1 MSDDPRQNL
10 PPQVADALA
19 KGNLIA
25 AIKYLREQKP
35 NLGLAE
41 AKALIEAIQ
50 RQQGGNVKVN
60 VKTNVKAGAHAAMN
74 PHSTPQSAAHS
85 TPHSPSHA
93 PAAPSMDPHVSP
105 GEMPRTSGSAGFAM
119 LVVAI
124 AVVIAAAVYFGR

>member
-25 AIKYLREQKP
+25 AIKNLREQKP

-50 RQQGGNVKVN
+50 RQQGGNVKMN
-60 VKTNVKAGAHAAMN
+60 VKTAVKAAASPGMHQHSPPQSPPHSPPHAAM
-74 PHSTPQSAAHS
+74 T
-85 TPHSPSHA
+85 
-93 PAAPSMDPHVSP
+93 PSMASCV
-105 GEMPRTSGSAGFAM
+105 
-119 LVVAI
+119 
-124 AVVIAAAVYFGR
+124 AAAMMASAEPAS

>member
-1 MSDDPRQNL
+1 MSDTPRQNI
-10 PPQVADALA
+10 PPQIADALA
-19 KGNLIA
+19 KGNLIQ
-25 AIKYLREQKP
+25 AIKLMREQQP
-35 NLGLAE
+35 SLGLAE
-41 AKALIEAIQ
+41 AKALVEAIQ
-50 RQQGGNVKVN
+50 RQQGNLKVN
-60 VKTNVKAGAHAAMN
+60 VKATAHAAMN

-124 AVVIAAAVYFGR
+124 AVVIAAALYFGR

>member
-50 RQQGGNVKVN
+50 RQQGGNVKMN
-60 VKTNVKAGAHAAMN
+60 IKTAVKAAASPGMHQHSPPQSPPHSPPHAAM
-74 PHSTPQSAAHS
+74 T
-85 TPHSPSHA
+85 
-93 PAAPSMDPHVSP
+93 PSMDPHISP

-119 LVVAI
+119 LVIAI

>member
-50 RQQGGNVKVN
+50 RQQGGNAKVN
-60 VKTNVKAGAHAAMN
+60 VKAAVKTAASGAIR
-74 PHSTPQSAAHS
+74 
-85 TPHSPSHA
+85 PHSPPHSPPHA
-93 PAAPSMDPHVSP
+93 PMTPSMDPHVSP

-119 LVVAI
+119 LVIAI
-124 AVVIAAAVYFGR
+124 AVVIAAAVYFSR

>member
-1 MSDDPRQNL
+1 
-10 PPQVADALA
+10 
-19 KGNLIA
+19 
-25 AIKYLREQKP
+25 
-35 NLGLAE
+35 LAE

-50 RQQGGNVKVN
+50 RQQGGKVKVN
-60 VKTNVKAGAHAAMN
+60 VTTNVKTAAHAAMN

-124 AVVIAAAVYFGR
+124 AVVIAAALYFGR

>member
-50 RQQGGNVKVN
+50 RQQGGNVKM
-60 VKTNVKAGAHAAMN
+60 NVKAAVKTAASATAH
-74 PHSTPQSAAHS
+74 PHS
-85 TPHSPSHA
+85 TPHSPPHA
-93 PAAPSMDPHVSP
+93 AMTPSMDPHVSP
-105 GEMPRTSGSAGFAM
+105 GEVPRTSSGAAFAM
-119 LVVAI
+119 VVVAI
-124 AVVIAAAVYFGR
+124 VVVIAAAVYFGR

>member
-50 RQQGGNVKVN
+50 RQQGGNVKMNVN
-60 VKTNVKAGAHAAMN
+60 AAVKTAAG
-74 PHSTPQSAAHS
+74 SAPTRPHS
-85 TPHSPSHA
+85 TPHSPPHA
-93 PAAPSMDPHVSP
+93 AMTPSMDPRVSP
-105 GEMPRTSGSAGFAM
+105 GEMPRTSGNAGFAM

-124 AVVIAAAVYFGR
+124 AVVIAAAMYFGS

>member
-1 MSDDPRQNL
+1 MSDDPRTNI

-19 KGNLIA
+19 KGNLIQ

-50 RQQGGNVKVN
+50 RQQQGGAKVN
-60 VKTNVKAGAHAAMN
+60 VKAAVKNVARASVPTNM
-74 PHSTPQSAAHS
+74 PSHS
-85 TPHSPSHA
+85 TPHSPPH
-93 PAAPSMDPHVSP
+93 AAPTVSMDPHISP
-105 GEMPRTSGSAGFAM
+105 GEMPRASGSAGFAM

-124 AVVIAAAVYFGR
+124 AAVIAAAIYFGR

>member
-1 MSDDPRQNL
+1 MSDPRQNL

-19 KGNLIA
+19 KGNLVA

-50 RQQGGNVKVN
+50 RQQQGGNLKVN
-60 VKTNVKAGAHAAMN
+60 VKATAHAAMN

-93 PAAPSMDPHVSP
+93 PATPSMDPHVSP

-124 AVVIAAAVYFGR
+124 AVVIAAAVYFGK

>member
-60 VKTNVKAGAHAAMN
+60 VKTTAHAAMN
-74 PHSTPQSAAHS
+74 PHSTVQSAAHS

-119 LVVAI
+119 LVIAI

>member
-1 MSDDPRQNL
+1 MTDPRQNL

-19 KGNLIA
+19 KGNLVA

-50 RQQGGNVKVN
+50 RQQGGNAKA
-60 VKTNVKAGAHAAMN
+60 NVKAAVKTVA
-74 PHSTPQSAAHS
+74 SASMHPHS
-85 TPHSPSHA
+85 TPHSPPHA
-93 PAAPSMDPHVSP
+93 AMTPSMDPHVSP

-124 AVVIAAAVYFGR
+124 AVVIAAALYFGR

>member
-1 MSDDPRQNL
+1 MSDARQNL

-19 KGNLIA
+19 KGNLVA

-50 RQQGGNVKVN
+50 RQQGANLKVN
-60 VKTNVKAGAHAAMN
+60 VKATAHAAMN

-93 PAAPSMDPHVSP
+93 PAAPSMRDNVASSIARKKQCRHVP
-105 GEMPRTSGSAGFAM
+105 P
-119 LVVAI
+119 
-124 AVVIAAAVYFGR
+124 

>member
-50 RQQGGNVKVN
+50 RQQGGNVKMN
-60 VKTNVKAGAHAAMN
+60 VKTAVKAAASPGMHQHSPPQSPPHSPPHAAM
-74 PHSTPQSAAHS
+74 T
-85 TPHSPSHA
+85 
-93 PAAPSMDPHVSP
+93 PSMDPHISP

>member
-1 MSDDPRQNL
+1 MSDPRQNL

-19 KGNLIA
+19 KGNLVA

-50 RQQGGNVKVN
+50 RQQGGNLKVN
-60 VKTNVKAGAHAAMN
+60 VKATAHAAMN

-93 PAAPSMDPHVSP
+93 PAPPSMDPHVSP
-105 GEMPRTSGSAGFAM
+105 GEMPRASGSAGFAM

-124 AVVIAAAVYFGR
+124 AVVFAAAIYFGR

>member
-1 MSDDPRQNL
+1 
-10 PPQVADALA
+10 VADALA
-19 KGNLIA
+19 KGNLVA

-60 VKTNVKAGAHAAMN
+60 VKATAHTAMN

-93 PAAPSMDPHVSP
+93 PATPSMDPHVSP

-124 AVVIAAAVYFGR
+124 AVVIAAALYFGK

>member
-1 MSDDPRQNL
+1 MSDPRQNL

-50 RQQGGNVKVN
+50 RQQGGNAKVN
-60 VKTNVKAGAHAAMN
+60 VKATAHAAMN

-93 PAAPSMDPHVSP
+93 PAPPSMDPHISP

-124 AVVIAAAVYFGR
+124 AVVIAAALYFGK